1 MTIISRRILTP
12 ILGKSDLVLKRAK
25 SMQEIMTNHGA
36 KARVARIVAG
46 DLAGS
51 IHLTASYENME
62 KGCNSFNE
70 MSQDPARVALMK
82 EREADPGG
90 HLIGPEVFRTIYGNI
105 SPDHN
110 VIMMREYQLS
120 RDNMSEAVQIFP
132 EIDAILDEDASFMAV
147 VPLLATNMD
156 RLIACY
162 YFRDMSSMGEQI
174 DRVGMSEE
182 FQKIVLK
189 ASNAG
194 TLISSRV
201 LLNI

>member
-70 MSQDPARVALMK
+70 MSQDPVRVALMK
-82 EREADPGG
+82 EREANPGG

-105 SPDHN
+105 S
-110 VIMMREYQLS
+110 RSSAL
-120 RDNMSEAVQIFP
+120 
-132 EIDAILDEDASFMAV
+132 AIAE
-147 VPLLATNMD
+147 
-156 RLIACY
+156 
-162 YFRDMSSMGEQI
+162 
-174 DRVGMSEE
+174 
-182 FQKIVLK
+182 KIK
-189 ASNAG
+189 
-194 TLISSRV
+194 
-201 LLNI
+201 

>member
-1 MTIISRRILTP
+1 MIISRRILTP
-12 ILGKSDLVLKRAK
+12 ILGKSNLVLNRAK
-25 SMQEIMTNHGA
+25 SMQDILTKHGA

-62 KGCNSFNE
+62 KGCKSFNE
-70 MSQDPARVALMK
+70 MSQDPARIALMK

-105 SPDHN
+105 SPEHN

-132 EIDAILDEDASFMAV
+132 EIDDILKNEDASFMAV

-156 RLIACY
+156 RLVACY
-162 YFRDMSSMGEQI
+162 YFRDMSAMGEQI

-182 FQKIVLK
+182 FQKIVIK